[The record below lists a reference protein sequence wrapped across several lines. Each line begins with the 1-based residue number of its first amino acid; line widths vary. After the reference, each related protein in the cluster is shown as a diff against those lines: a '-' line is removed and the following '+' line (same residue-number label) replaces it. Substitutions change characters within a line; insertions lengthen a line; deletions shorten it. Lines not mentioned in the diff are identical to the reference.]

1 MRRLPRDTARRLRL
15 PLAAGLAVV
24 ASVLPLVST
33 TSAQYTSSA
42 AATTSATTRAA
53 CGGGTPYATLL
64 GSPSYLPSLWWRFSE
79 VTGTTTITDG
89 SGHGRT
95 GTLTGNGVTF
105 GTANTGLVTCDTTY
119 AMRQLGNAGSTGRVV
134 SATPVTSPTTLTIA
148 TWIRSTSLNGGRI
161 VGFGDSA
168 TAGSTVQDRALLLD
182 RSGRAVFQVATTTGN
197 VLLTSPAR
205 VTDNVLHLVVA
216 TLSGTSARLYV
227 DGVQVAAGIVASPR
241 PAYTGY
247 WRAGWDQNVAAV
259 ITGSRNQAA
268 LRQDELAI
276 WEGRALSGAEVAD
289 LWGANHW

>member
-1 MRRLPRDTARRLRL
+1 MRPLSRETARRLRL
-15 PLAAGLAVV
+15 PLAAGLAIV
-24 ASVLPLVST
+24 ASVAPLVGT
-33 TSAQYTSSA
+33 TSAQFTSSA
-42 AATTSATTRAA
+42 SATTAASTRAA

-64 GSPSYLPSLWWRFSE
+64 GSPAYLPSVWWRFSE
-79 VTGTTTITDG
+79 ITGTTTVTDV

-95 GTLTGNGVTF
+95 GTVTGSGVTF

-119 AMRQLGNAGSTGRVV
+119 AMRQLGNAGSNGRVV

-148 TWIRSTSLNGGRI
+148 TWIRSTSLNGGRV
-161 VGFGDSA
+161 VGFGSSA
-168 TAGSTVQDRALLLD
+168 TGGSAVQDRALLLD

-205 VTDNVLHLVVA
+205 ITDNALHLVVA
-216 TLSGTSARLYV
+216 TLSGTAARLYV

-241 PAYTGY
+241 PTYTGY
-247 WRAGWDQNVAAV
+247 WRAGWDQNIATI

-268 LRQDELAI
+268 LRQDEVAI
-276 WEGRALSGAEVAD
+276 WEGQALSGPEITA